1 MEQPAAPMPEDQP
14 MQAETPES
22 TAMGE
27 AQQASPEEQAKYEH
41 FIAKGYEII
50 YDQKMLPKLIAMLEG
65 GGDPVEGLARAASLV
80 IARLIDLATK
90 AGDKLPGDVLLHAG
104 TAVFEDLAN
113 LSKVAKIKDFST
125 DQDSFEAAYFKAL
138 DMLRQQLQESGG
150 IDQKAAAADL
160 DKLMKMDQAGELETM
175 FRNLAA
181 KDEQEGPSEDM
192 GEGPGAEKAE
202 APPSRGLMQGM
213 N

>member
-1 MEQPAAPMPEDQP
+1 MEQPNTPMPGGEAMPPAGDP
-14 MQAETPES
+14 GMPPKDV
-22 TAMGE
+22 AMGE
-27 AQQASPEEQAKYEH
+27 AVQASPEEQQQYEH
-41 FIAKGYEII
+41 FIGVAYNLI
-50 YDQKMLPKLIAMLEG
+50 YDRRLLPKLIAMLEG

-104 TAVFEDLAN
+104 TATFEDLAN

-150 IDQKAAAADL
+150 IDQQAAAADL
-160 DKLMKMDQAGELETM
+160 EKLQQMDQAGELETM
-175 FRNLAA
+175 FRNLAQ
-181 KDEQEGPSEDM
+181 KDEQESAPQDM
-192 GEGPGAEKAE
+192 GAEQAE
-202 APPSRGLMQGM
+202 APRGLMQEA